1 MGLVLGQFAASIGL
15 AQYLRGSLILQWAF
29 PFTIMACL
37 CSASVLTIALSQRQK
52 QGRGVSG
59 GLDCEKTG

>member
-37 CSASVLTIALSQRQK
+37 CSASVVVIAISQQG
-52 QGRGVSG
+52 GRGRGDSG